1 LVPGNQIHD
10 FNPGVNGGTPFEAG
24 LFWTMPLPPGSVH
37 VDMADKTASLDI
49 SHQKIDDYGN
59 VINAL
64 TGGKEFTR
72 GSIDVELHWAGGTPA
87 TAASSMDKFSG
98 HYLRGG
104 KATLVWSAKEAAST
118 AFPNGFTFQ
127 SDPGLADFAQFG
139 TEKTGVFNR

>member
-59 VINAL
+59 VVKAL
-64 TGGKEFTR
+64 TGGKELTR

-87 TAASSMDKFSG
+87 NASSSTDNFSG
-98 HYLRGG
+98 HYLRGAR
-104 KATLVWSAKEAAST
+104 ATLVWSAKEAASA

-127 SDPGLADFAQFG
+127 SDRGVAEFAQFG
-139 TEKTGVFNR
+139 TEKNGVFNT

>member
-37 VDMADKTASLDI
+37 VDMANKMASLDI

-64 TGGKEFTR
+64 SGGNDVTR
-72 GSIDVELHWAGGTPA
+72 GTIDVELHWTGGTPA
-87 TAASSMDKFSG
+87 TESSSTDNFSG
-98 HYLRGG
+98 QYLRGG
-104 KATLVWSAKEAAST
+104 RATLVWSAKEAAST
-118 AFPNGFTFQ
+118 AFPNGFTFK
-127 SDPGLADFAQFG
+127 SDPGVADFAQFG
-139 TEKTGVFNR
+139 TERNGVFNS

>member
-10 FNPGVNGGTPFEAG
+10 FNPGVNGGKPFEAG

-37 VDMADKTASLDI
+37 VDIANKTASLDI

-64 TGGKEFTR
+64 SGGNDLTR
-72 GSIDVELHWAGGTPA
+72 GSIDVELHWTGGTPA
-87 TAASSMDKFSG
+87 NAGNSTDNFSG
-98 HYLRGG
+98 QYLRGG
-104 KATLVWSAKEAAST
+104 RATLVWSAKEAASV
-118 AFPNGFTFQ
+118 AFPDGFTFQ
-127 SDPGLADFAQFG
+127 SDRGVADFAQFG

>member
-1 LVPGNQIHD
+1 LVPGYQIHD

-49 SHQKIDDYGN
+49 SDQKIDDYGN

-64 TGGKEFTR
+64 TGGSDLTR

-87 TAASSMDKFSG
+87 TASSSTDNFSG
-98 HYLRGG
+98 QYLRGG
-104 KATLVWSAKEAAST
+104 TATLVWSAKEAAST
-118 AFPNGFTFQ
+118 AFPDGFTFQ
-127 SDPGLADFAQFG
+127 SDRGVAEFAQFG
-139 TEKTGVFNR
+139 TEKNGVFNH